1 MPDVFL
7 IGGPNG
13 AGKTTCAMDLL
24 PALLKCEEYVN
35 ADSIAQGIS
44 PFNPDSTAMLAGRL
58 MLQRVRHLAEKNVS
72 FAFESTMS
80 SRSFVPFLEECRERG
95 HWINV
100 VYLWLCSPNLA
111 VARVVR
117 RVANGGH
124 AVPEDVIR
132 RRYWGGL
139 KNFLHLYIPV
149 ADNWVCYDNSG
160 EHPVLVAKGD
170 AKGSDIDRSDTWR
183 LILEMVE

>member
-24 PALLKCEEYVN
+24 PALLEREEYVN
-35 ADSIAQGIS
+35 ADFIAQGIS

-58 MLQRVRHLAEKNVS
+58 MLERIRHLVKKNVS

-80 SRSFVPFLEECRERG
+80 SRSFVLFLEECRGRG
-95 HWINV
+95 YRISL

-111 VARVVR
+111 VARVAD

-139 KNFLHLYIPV
+139 K
-149 ADNWVCYDNSG
+149 
-160 EHPVLVAKGD
+160 KGWSEESL
-170 AKGSDIDRSDTWR
+170 AFVRSR
-183 LILEMVE
+183 GR